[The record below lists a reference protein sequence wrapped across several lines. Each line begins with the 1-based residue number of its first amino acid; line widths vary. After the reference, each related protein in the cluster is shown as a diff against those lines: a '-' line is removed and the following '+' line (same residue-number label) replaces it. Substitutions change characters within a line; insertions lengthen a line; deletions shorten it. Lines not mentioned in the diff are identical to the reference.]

1 MKEEFS
7 KRLTLLRKEKNITQK
22 QAAQDLGVSQALLS
36 HYEKGIREC
45 GLEFV
50 AKACEYYQV
59 SADYLLGLSQLT
71 GGEKLS
77 SDLPDPA
84 AEPAANT
91 GDLALGLGRRI
102 VFNGLDLLYLTAGQV
117 NRDYVR
123 ALNNYMYVSVYKAF
137 RTLYDA
143 NPRNDRNLFLVDPT
157 LAPFHT
163 EAALAE
169 QTANMKAALAAND
182 APDLGQSHIEKEYP
196 NRAGG
201 MLNLIKNA
209 ENLIKR

>member
-7 KRLTLLRKEKNITQK
+7 KRLTLLRKEKGITQK
-22 QAAQDLGVSQALLS
+22 QAAQDLGISQALLS

-50 AKACEYYQV
+50 AKACEYYKV
-59 SADYLLGLSQLT
+59 SADYLLGLSQLM
-71 GGEKLS
+71 GGEKIS

-102 VFNGLDLLYLTAGQV
+102 VFNGLDLLYTAAGQT

-137 RTLYDA
+137 RTLYQA
-143 NPRNDRNLFLVDPT
+143 NPQNNSNLFLVDPA

-163 EAALAE
+163 EAALSE
-169 QTANMKAALAAND
+169 QSAQMAAALRQAD
-182 APDLGQSHIEKEYP
+182 VPDLGQARIEQQYP
-196 NRAGG
+196 TRAGG
-201 MLNLIKNA
+201 LLNLIKNA

>member
-7 KRLTLLRKEKNITQK
+7 KRLTLLRKEKGITQK
-22 QAAQDLGVSQALLS
+22 QAARDLGVSQALLS

-50 AKACEYYQV
+50 ARACEYYKV
-59 SADYLLGLSQLT
+59 SSDYLLGLSQMT

-84 AEPAANT
+84 GEPAVGT

-102 VFNGLDLLYLTAGQV
+102 VFNGLDLLYLTAGKT

-123 ALNNYMYVSVYKAF
+123 ALNNYMYLSVYKAF
-137 RTLYDA
+137 RALYDA
-143 NPRNDRNLFLVDPT
+143 NPQNNRNLFMVAPSV
-157 LAPFHT
+157 APFYT

-169 QTANMKAALAAND
+169 QTAQMQAALQNGD
-182 APDLGQSHIEKEYP
+182 LPDLGQTHIEREYP
-196 NRAGG
+196 SRAGG
-201 MLNLIKNA
+201 LLNLIKNA

>member
-7 KRLTLLRKEKNITQK
+7 KRLTLLRKERGITQK
-22 QAAQDLGVSQALLS
+22 QAARDLGISQALLS

-50 AKACEYYQV
+50 ARVSEYYKV
-59 SADYLLGLSQLT
+59 SADYLLGLSQLM

-77 SDLPDPA
+77 SDLPDPST
-84 AEPAANT
+84 EPPANT

-102 VFNGLDLLYLTAGQV
+102 VFNGLDLLYTVAGQT

-123 ALNNYMYVSVYKAF
+123 ALNNYMYISVYKAF
-137 RTLYDA
+137 RTLYQA
-143 NPRNDRNLFLVDPT
+143 NRQNNGNLFLVDAT

-163 EAALAE
+163 EAALSE
-169 QTANMKAALAAND
+169 QSAQMAAALQQAD
-182 APDLGQSHIEKEYP
+182 APDLGQNRIEKEYP
-196 NRAGG
+196 TRAGG
-201 MLNLIKNA
+201 LLNLIKNA

>member
-7 KRLTLLRKEKNITQK
+7 KRLTLLRKERGITQK

-50 AKACEYYQV
+50 ARVCEYYKV
-59 SADYLLGLSQLT
+59 SADYLLGLSQMT

-84 AEPAANT
+84 NEPAANT

-102 VFNGLDLLYLTAGQV
+102 VFNGLDLLYLTAGNT

-123 ALNNYMYVSVYKAF
+123 ALNNFMYLSVYKAF
-137 RTLYDA
+137 RALYDA
-143 NPRNDRNLFLVDPT
+143 NPQNNRNLFMVTPSV
-157 LAPFHT
+157 AAVYT
-163 EAALAE
+163 EAALSE
-169 QTANMKAALAAND
+169 QTAQMQAALQSGD
-182 APDLGQSHIEKEYP
+182 LPELGQTHIEQQYP

-201 MLNLIKNA
+201 LLNLIKNA

>member
-7 KRLTLLRKEKNITQK
+7 KRLTLLRKEKGITQK

-50 AKACEYYQV
+50 ARACEYYKV
-59 SADYLLGLSQLT
+59 SSDYLLGLSQLT
-71 GGEKLS
+71 GGEKIS

-84 AEPAANT
+84 SEPAANT

-102 VFNGLDLLYLTAGQV
+102 VFNGLDLLYLTAGRT
-117 NRDYVR
+117 NREFVH

-143 NPRNDRNLFLVDPT
+143 NPQNNRNLFLIEPSV
-157 LAPFHT
+157 APFYT

-169 QTANMKAALAAND
+169 QTAHMADALQSAD
-182 APDLGQSHIEKEYP
+182 APDLGQTQIEQQYP

>member
-71 GGEKLS
+71 GGEKIS

-84 AEPAANT
+84 TEPPANT

-102 VFNGLDLLYLTAGQV
+102 VFNGLDLLYLTAGQI
-117 NRDYVR
+117 NRDYIH

-157 LAPFHT
+157 LAPFYT

-169 QTANMKAALAAND
+169 QTAHMKAALAANE
-182 APDLGQSHIEKEYP
+182 APDLGQTHIEKEYP
-196 NRAGG
+196 TRAGG

>member
-7 KRLTLLRKEKNITQK
+7 KRLTLLRKEKGITQK
-22 QAAQDLGVSQALLS
+22 QAAQDLNVSQALLS

-50 AKACEYYQV
+50 ARACEYYKV
-59 SADYLLGLSQLT
+59 SSDYLLGLSQMT

-102 VFNGLDLLYLTAGQV
+102 VFNGLDLLYLTAGQT
-117 NRDYVR
+117 NREFVR
-123 ALNNYMYVSVYKAF
+123 ALNNYMYLSVYKAF
-137 RTLYDA
+137 RALYDA
-143 NPRNDRNLFLVDPT
+143 NPQNNRNLFMIEPS
-157 LAPFHT
+157 LAPFYT

-169 QTANMKAALAAND
+169 QTAQMNAALQKGD
-182 APDLGQSHIEKEYP
+182 LPDLGQTHIEQQFP

>member
-7 KRLTLLRKEKNITQK
+7 KRLTLLRKERGITQK

-50 AKACEYYQV
+50 ARACEYYRV
-59 SADYLLGLSQLT
+59 SADYMLGLSQLT

-84 AEPAANT
+84 AEPAGNT

-102 VFNGLDLLYLTAGQV
+102 VFNGLDLLYLTAGKT
-117 NRDYVR
+117 NRDFVH
-123 ALNNYMYVSVYKAF
+123 ALNNYMYLSVYKAF
-137 RTLYDA
+137 RTLYNA
-143 NPRNDRNLFLVDPT
+143 NPQNNRNLFMVPPS
-157 LAPFHT
+157 LAPFYT

-169 QTANMKAALAAND
+169 QTAQMNDALQKGA
-182 APDLGQSHIEKEYP
+182 APDLGQTHIEQQYP

>member
-7 KRLTLLRKEKNITQK
+7 KRLTLLRKERGITQK

-50 AKACEYYQV
+50 ARVCEYYKV
-59 SADYLLGLSQLT
+59 SADYLLGLSQMT

-84 AEPAANT
+84 NEPAANT

-102 VFNGLDLLYLTAGQV
+102 VFNGLDLLYLTAGNT

-123 ALNNYMYVSVYKAF
+123 ALNNFMYLSVYKAF
-137 RTLYDA
+137 RALYDA
-143 NPRNDRNLFLVDPT
+143 NPQNNRNLFMVAPSV
-157 LAPFHT
+157 APFYT
-163 EAALAE
+163 EAALSE
-169 QTANMKAALAAND
+169 QTAQMQAALQSGD
-182 APDLGQSHIEKEYP
+182 LPDLGQTRIEQQYP

-201 MLNLIKNA
+201 LLNLIKNA

>member
-84 AEPAANT
+84 NEPPANT

-102 VFNGLDLLYLTAGQV
+102 VFNGLDLLYLTAGRI
-117 NRDYVR
+117 NRDYIH

-143 NPRNDRNLFLVDPT
+143 NPRNDRNLFLVNPT

-169 QTANMKAALAAND
+169 QTANMKAALCGNE
-182 APDLGQSHIEKEYP
+182 APDLGQTYIEKEYP
-196 NRAGG
+196 TRAGG

>member
-7 KRLTLLRKEKNITQK
+7 KRLTLLRKEKGITQK
-22 QAAQDLGVSQALLS
+22 QAAQDLGISQALLS

-50 AKACEYYQV
+50 AKVCEYYKV
-59 SADYLLGLSQLT
+59 SADYLLGLSQLM

-77 SDLPDPA
+77 SDLPDPST
-84 AEPAANT
+84 EPPANT

-102 VFNGLDLLYLTAGQV
+102 VFNGLDLLYTAAGQT

-123 ALNNYMYVSVYKAF
+123 ALNNYMYISVYKAF
-137 RTLYDA
+137 RTLYQA
-143 NPRNDRNLFLVDPT
+143 NRQNNGNLFLVDAT

-163 EAALAE
+163 EAALSE
-169 QTANMKAALAAND
+169 QSAQMAAALQQTD
-182 APDLGQSHIEKEYP
+182 APDLGQNRIEKEYP
-196 NRAGG
+196 TRAGG
-201 MLNLIKNA
+201 LLNLIKNA

>member
-7 KRLTLLRKEKNITQK
+7 KRLTLLRKEKNLTQK

-71 GGEKLS
+71 GGEKIS
-77 SDLPDPA
+77 SGLPDPA
-84 AEPAANT
+84 AEPSANT

-102 VFNGLDLLYLTAGQV
+102 VFNGLDLLYLTAGKL
-117 NRDYVR
+117 NRDYIH

-143 NPRNDRNLFLVDPT
+143 NPRNDRNLFLVDAA

-169 QTANMKAALAAND
+169 QTANMAAALQQTE
-182 APDLGQSHIEKEYP
+182 APDLGQTHIETAYP
-196 NRAGG
+196 TRAGG

>member
-7 KRLTLLRKEKNITQK
+7 KRLTLLRKEKGITQK
-22 QAAQDLGVSQALLS
+22 QAARDLGVSQALLS

-50 AKACEYYQV
+50 ARVSEYYKV
-59 SADYLLGLSQLT
+59 SSDYLLGLSQMT

-84 AEPAANT
+84 GEPAANT

-102 VFNGLDLLYLTAGQV
+102 VFNGLDLLYLTAGKT

-123 ALNNYMYVSVYKAF
+123 ALNNYMYLSVYKAF
-137 RTLYDA
+137 RALYDA
-143 NPRNDRNLFLVDPT
+143 NPQNNRNLFMVAPT
-157 LAPFHT
+157 VAPFYT

-169 QTANMKAALAAND
+169 QTAQMQAALQNGD
-182 APDLGQSHIEKEYP
+182 LPDLGQTHIEREYP

-201 MLNLIKNA
+201 LLNLIKNA

>member
-7 KRLTLLRKEKNITQK
+7 KRLTLLRKEKGITQK
-22 QAAQDLGVSQALLS
+22 QAAQDLGISQALLS

-50 AKACEYYQV
+50 AKVCEYYKV
-59 SADYLLGLSQLT
+59 SADYLLGLSQLM

-84 AEPAANT
+84 AEPATNT

-102 VFNGLDLLYLTAGQV
+102 VFNGLDLLYTAAGQT

-123 ALNNYMYVSVYKAF
+123 ALNNYMYISVYKAF
-137 RTLYDA
+137 RTLYQA
-143 NPRNDRNLFLVDPT
+143 NPQNNNNLFLVEPA
-157 LAPFHT
+157 LAPFYT
-163 EAALAE
+163 EAALSE
-169 QTANMKAALAAND
+169 QAAQMAVALQQSD
-182 APDLGQSHIEKEYP
+182 APDLGQARIEQQYP
-196 NRAGG
+196 TRAGG
-201 MLNLIKNA
+201 LLNLIKNA

>member
-7 KRLTLLRKEKNITQK
+7 KRLTLLRKEKGITQK
-22 QAAQDLGVSQALLS
+22 QAAQDLGISQALLS

-50 AKACEYYQV
+50 AKVCEYYKV

-77 SDLPDPA
+77 SNLPDPA

-102 VFNGLDLLYLTAGQV
+102 VFNGLDLLYTAAGQT

-137 RTLYDA
+137 RTLYQA
-143 NPRNDRNLFLVDPT
+143 NPQNNNNLFLVEPA
-157 LAPFHT
+157 LAPFYT
-163 EAALAE
+163 EAALSE
-169 QTANMKAALAAND
+169 QSAQMAAALQQSD
-182 APDLGQSHIEKEYP
+182 VPDLGQTQIEQQYP
-196 NRAGG
+196 TRAGG
-201 MLNLIKNA
+201 LLNLIKNA

>member
-7 KRLTLLRKEKNITQK
+7 KRLTLLRKEKGITQK

-50 AKACEYYQV
+50 AKVSEYYKV
-59 SADYLLGLSQLT
+59 SSDYLLGLSQMT

-77 SDLPDPA
+77 NDLPDPA

-102 VFNGLDLLYLTAGQV
+102 VFNGLDLLYLTAGKT

-123 ALNNYMYVSVYKAF
+123 ALNNYMYLSVYKAF
-137 RTLYDA
+137 RALYDA
-143 NPRNDRNLFLVDPT
+143 NPQNNRNLFMIAPSV
-157 LAPFHT
+157 APFYT
-163 EAALAE
+163 EAALNE
-169 QTANMKAALAAND
+169 QTAQMQAALQNGD
-182 APDLGQSHIEKEYP
+182 LPDLGQTQIEQQFP